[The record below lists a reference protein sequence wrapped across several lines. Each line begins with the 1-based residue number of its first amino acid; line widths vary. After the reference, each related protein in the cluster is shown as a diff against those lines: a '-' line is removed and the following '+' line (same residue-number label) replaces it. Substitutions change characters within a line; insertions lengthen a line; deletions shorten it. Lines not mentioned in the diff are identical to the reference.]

1 MCRQTHGVGK
11 HSNPWKYNCPLLPYP
26 LTGPFSTPVDQLKSS
41 ALYNTF
47 VLLVLFSQWFLLRT
61 SWPKM
66 KKRSSSEGPHLPFVE
81 DNWNQLTGRP
91 NSDPAL
97 SLFHAL
103 IWLLC
108 GPAKHL
114 ASLANMNNGGRNG
127 WQGETDNGTIPQC
140 ERSFLFNSQALLTFM
155 ELLPQQLPC
164 SKILLLR
171 DNKSE
176 IVLNLP
182 SLGKFKKIKLL
193 MVLAHAAPAETGS

>member
-1 MCRQTHGVGK
+1 MCRQTTGVGK
-11 HSNPWKYNCPLLPYP
+11 HSNPRNP
-26 LTGPFSTPVDQLKSS
+26 LTWQFLSPVDQSS
-41 ALYNTF
+41 AF
-47 VLLVLFSQWFLLRT
+47 VLLEHSFYCVHSDSYCKPLHT
-61 SWPKM
+61 SRPKI

-103 IWLLC
+103 IWLHC

-127 WQGETDNGTIPQC
+127 WQGETDNGAIPQC

-164 SKILLLR
+164 SKI
-171 DNKSE
+171 
-176 IVLNLP
+176 
-182 SLGKFKKIKLL
+182 
-193 MVLAHAAPAETGS
+193 